1 MLVRKCIP
9 FLSVQS
15 KRSGKAFSLL
25 TGCLPM
31 GESLPRL
38 WSRWL
43 QLMKIWSFL
52 KKQKLWSGVLALC
65 SFSAPFDWQET
76 ITHLTYIWPF
86 YNMTKLSNRCL
97 LWVQTAWTYDR
108 EANNNLRE
116 FHPSCFSGRF
126 GHTVSDDFENSVF
139 FWKVTLPTSS
149 FWIWSLPMASKQE
162 SPLCEDIPWSHL
174 IAIPNLK
181 VCVLGSELYRPL
193 SSRNP

>member
-1 MLVRKCIP
+1 MHS
-9 FLSVQS
+9 LSLRPKQEIRQS
-15 KRSGKAFSLL
+15 L
-25 TGCLPM
+25 
-31 GESLPRL
+31 
-38 WSRWL
+38 
-43 QLMKIWSFL
+43 
-52 KKQKLWSGVLALC
+52 
-65 SFSAPFDWQET
+65 FSANRLPAYGWVFAQAVKSVASAHENMILSEKAKTVIRCSGFVLFFSSFDWQET

-181 VCVLGSELYRPL
+181 VCAGIRAL
-193 SSRNP
+193 